1 MKYLKLSLG
10 VLIVIGGFL
19 GMIFASKLAN
29 IRGSWQRKAET
40 LRKDVADKRK
50 KVVELDKIVNNAK
63 LDLQQA
69 VHGWERYWSGV
80 PVDAGR
86 QPGTLDIPLGTNH
99 GLQQG
104 SVLYVFQPSAD
115 AGGTVYIGP
124 FKATSVLE
132 ARSAIA
138 PNWRFRP
145 GEETAWRYGQNW
157 RIRTNIPQQH
167 KTKFSDYETIFLR
180 KEELLIDQQKH
191 LQAQLEAKK
200 NAENHRLMRQK
211 ELDGDPEIEKTI
223 PKGENLN
230 RFLVDGYH
238 QAVSEAEELRN
249 EEQAAVDEL
258 RRQAKRAKDEIER
271 LKEANEQLARQMK
284 IEAESPLTTAPS
296 EVSK

>member
-10 VLIVIGGFL
+10 VLIVIGGFI
-19 GMIFASKLAN
+19 GMMFASKLAN

-40 LRKDVADKRK
+40 LRKDVVEKRK
-50 KVVELDKIVNNAK
+50 KVAELDKIVNNAK
-63 LDLQQA
+63 SDLQQA

-99 GLQQG
+99 GLQPG
-104 SVLYVFQPSAD
+104 SVVYVFQPSPD
-115 AGGTVYIGP
+115 AGGTVYVGP
-124 FKATSVLE
+124 FRAKDVLE
-132 ARSAIA
+132 ARSAIV

-180 KEELLIDQQKH
+180 KEELFIDQQKH

-200 NAENHRLMRQK
+200 NAESHLLMRQK
-211 ELDGDPEIEKTI
+211 ELNGDSEIVKTI
-223 PKGENLN
+223 PKGENLD
-230 RFLVDGYH
+230 RFLIDGYH
-238 QAVSEAEELRN
+238 QAVSEAEEARN
-249 EEQAAVDEL
+249 DVQAAVDEL
-258 RRQAKRAKDEIER
+258 RRQAKRTKDEIER
-271 LKEANEQLARQMK
+271 LKTDNERLARQA
-284 IEAESPLTTAPS
+284 EASPKTAA
-296 EVSK
+296 K